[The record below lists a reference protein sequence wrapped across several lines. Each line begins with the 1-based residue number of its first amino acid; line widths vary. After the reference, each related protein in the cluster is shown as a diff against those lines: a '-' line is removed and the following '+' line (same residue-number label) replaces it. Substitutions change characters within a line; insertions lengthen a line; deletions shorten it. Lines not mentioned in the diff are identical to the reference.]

1 MNEKGRN
8 LVASIRQRLINLSK
22 ERREDPNLVFIRYAI
37 ERFLYR
43 LSRSRQSGKFVLK
56 GAMLWAIWTGRPH
69 RPTKDLDLLGFGE
82 ASGDVLQA
90 IFREICT
97 VVVEPDGMLYD
108 PDSIHVT
115 EIREDLD
122 YPGQRV
128 KIESRMGN
136 ARIPI
141 QIDIGFGD
149 SLVPPPV
156 EVDYPTLLDMPSPH
170 IQAYPM
176 ETVVAEKC
184 QTIVSRGILNS
195 RMKDFYDLRVLS
207 REFDFTGSRLAEA
220 ILATF
225 TRRQTSIPSQRPV
238 ALSEEFYKNPDK
250 QVQWNAFLKTSK
262 LETVKFEF
270 SEVIE
275 EIERFL
281 MPPLKAAS
289 SGSPFMKKWPAG
301 GPWV

>member
-8 LVASIRQRLINLSK
+8 PVASIRQRLINLSK

-43 LSRSRQSGKFVLK
+43 LSRSKQSDKFVLK

-149 SLVPPPV
+149 AIVPAPV
-156 EVDYPTLLDMPSPH
+156 EMDYPTLLNMPAPH
-170 IQAYPM
+170 IQVYPM
-176 ETVVAEKC
+176 ETVIAEKFE
-184 QTIVSRGILNS
+184 TLVSRGILNS
-195 RMKDFYDLRVLS
+195 RMKDFYDLWILS
-207 REFDFTGSRLAEA
+207 RQFGFHGSRLAEA
-220 ILATF
+220 ILGTF
-225 TRRQTSIPSQRPV
+225 TRRRTRLPSQCPV
-238 ALSEEFYKNPDK
+238 ALTEDFYRDPDK
-250 QVQWNAFLKTSK
+250 QVQWTAFLKTSK
-262 LETVKFEF
+262 LETLKFEF

-275 EIERFL
+275 DLELFL
-281 MPPLKAAS
+281 MPPLKAVAA
-289 SGSPFMKKWPAG
+289 GSPFMKKWPPG
-301 GPWV
+301 GPWS

>member
-1 MNEKGRN
+1 MKERGGN
-8 LVASIRQRLINLSK
+8 LVASIRQRLINLSQ
-22 ERREDPNLVFIRYAI
+22 ERGEDPNLVFIRYAM

-43 LSRSRQSGKFVLK
+43 LSRSKQSGKFILK

-97 VVVEPDGMLYD
+97 VGVEPDGMIFD
-108 PDSIHVT
+108 PDSIQIT
-115 EIREDLD
+115 EIREDVD

-128 KIESRMGN
+128 KLASRLGN
-136 ARIPI
+136 VRISI

-149 SLVPPPV
+149 TIVPPPV
-156 EVDYPTLLDMPSPH
+156 EMDYPTLLNMPSPH
-170 IQAYPM
+170 IKAYPM

-184 QTIVSRGILNS
+184 ETLVSKGILNS
-195 RMKDFYDLRVLS
+195 RMKDFYDLWVLA
-207 REFDFTGSRLAEA
+207 RQFDFQGSSLTEA

-225 TRRQTSIPSQRPV
+225 TRRRTSIPHQRPV
-238 ALSEEFYKNPDK
+238 ALTEEFSKNPDK
-250 QVQWNAFLKTSK
+250 QVQWNAFLKTRK
-262 LETVKFEF
+262 LENATMDL
-270 SEVIE
+270 SAVIE

-281 MPPLKAAS
+281 MPPLKAAAT
-289 SGSPFMKKWPAG
+289 GSPLMKNWPAG
-301 GPWV
+301 GPWS